1 MRRPRSRSRPSSTLL
16 IWLIIGPYPSGKILF
31 ESFLC
36 RSSFPADDPAA
47 AAMMIWIIR
56 YEYYQY
62 FFSYEIWFSENGC
75 ELCCVVTNSK
85 SLWLSQWSLSVSLS
99 LNLRG
104 ASQHPG
110 SLFNADDDY
119 RGTSRRRIVSFA
131 AFATTSTCL
140 GCQLSSSQSVE
151 FSCRMSLFELRV
163 FTQRATG
170 FTVLPKI
177 AHGGGAGA
185 AELMFV
191 LGVWKFHLNYV
202 EPRRSITS
210 LLLYLW
216 SLQSVRYKRKSTC
229 MIWKGVVPI
238 KLL

>member
-1 MRRPRSRSRPSSTLL
+1 
-16 IWLIIGPYPSGKILF
+16 
-31 ESFLC
+31 
-36 RSSFPADDPAA
+36 
-47 AAMMIWIIR
+47 MIWIIR
-56 YEYYQY
+56 YEYYQI
-62 FFSYEIWFSENGC
+62 FFSDEIWFSENG
-75 ELCCVVTNSK
+75 LVFWHRCVVTNSK
-85 SLWLSQWSLSVSLS
+85 SHWLSQWSLSVSPS

-119 RGTSRRRIVSFA
+119 RGQSTSNRELCGLCYDINMSW
-131 AFATTSTCL
+131 
-140 GCQLSSSQSVE
+140 LSVEFTDE

-177 AHGGGAGA
+177 AHGGGA

>member
-1 MRRPRSRSRPSSTLL
+1 MRYGSPKMALCFDTAVLWQIQSHTDWASGRS
-16 IWLIIGPYPSGKILF
+16 
-31 ESFLC
+31 
-36 RSSFPADDPAA
+36 
-47 AAMMIWIIR
+47 
-56 YEYYQY
+56 Q
-62 FFSYEIWFSENGC
+62 
-75 ELCCVVTNSK
+75 
-85 SLWLSQWSLSVSLS
+85 SVSVS
-99 LNLRG
+99 TSG
-104 ASQHPG
+104 ALPSIQDHY
-110 SLFNADDDY
+110 SMQTTTIAV
-119 RGTSRRRIVSFA
+119 SRRRIVSFA

-177 AHGGGAGA
+177 AHGGGA

-216 SLQSVRYKRKSTC
+216 SLQSVRYKRKSTY